1 MKYYFSF
8 LVSLLMII
16 LSVSYVSAEEPA
28 IISMETGVLEDKEF
42 GAVYLD
48 LTIEEFNE
56 KGFSFG
62 DGITVEFD
70 NGFTLENIPYYSGY
84 YVNIGEPLAC
94 GYPGYPHVA
103 IVRNYSAPMWE
114 ESGVTEDTRAAVTL
128 VQKGE
133 YLATEELFHLTYDS
147 VQKDGESDKQFGNFR
162 SLTGGNIQENLIY
175 RGASPCDN
183 THGRASVADKL
194 IKDAG
199 IRYVINLSDSEEE
212 VEEFRQEQGYHSPY
226 YDSLLEEN
234 DVILLNLNAN
244 YTSDE
249 YTQKLSQALFEMTK
263 HEGPYYIHCQEGK
276 DRTGFVCALI
286 LSLAG
291 ANEEEI
297 IEDYMIT
304 FENYYGITKE
314 NNFEKYNAVLGNIEG
329 FMDYIQGETT
339 LQEGAEE
346 YLAKGGLREEEIE
359 AVYQMLCGKE
369 G

>member
-1 MKYYFSF
+1 MKCFLSV
-8 LVSLLMII
+8 LVSLLIVL
-16 LSVSYVSAEEPA
+16 LSVGCASEEKPA
-28 IISMETGVLEDKEF
+28 TLSFETGVLEDPEF

-147 VQKDGESDKQFGNFR
+147 VQKDGETDIQFGNFR
-162 SLTGGNIQENLIY
+162 SLKGGEIAENLIY

-199 IRYVINLSDSEEE
+199 IRYVINLSDSKEE
-212 VEEFRQEQGYHSPY
+212 VEEFKQEQGYYSPY

-297 IEDYMIT
+297 IKDYMIT

-359 AVYQMLCGKE
+359 AVYQMLCAKE
-369 G
+369 